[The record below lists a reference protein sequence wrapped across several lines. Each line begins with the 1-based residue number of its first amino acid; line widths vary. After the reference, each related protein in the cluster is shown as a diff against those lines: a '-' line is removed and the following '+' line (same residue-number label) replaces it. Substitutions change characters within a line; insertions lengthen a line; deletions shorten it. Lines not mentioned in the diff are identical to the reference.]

1 MALTKV
7 RSDIVDHLTNATT
20 FANSV
25 TFSSTMTASN
35 TAIFNSPPTVN
46 ASLVIKSSLNANGT
60 VGNAGQVL
68 TSNGSAAY
76 WSNNFVTSA
85 VYVYGTILGRG

>member
-1 MALTKV
+1 MAIKISGVTVIDDTKN
-7 RSDIVDHLTNATT
+7 ITNVANVALSGTLSVGATP
-20 FANSV
+20 
-25 TFSSTMTASN
+25 ST
-35 TAIFNSPPTVN
+35 
-46 ASLVIKSSLNANGT
+46 GT
-60 VGNAGQVL
+60 SGQVL